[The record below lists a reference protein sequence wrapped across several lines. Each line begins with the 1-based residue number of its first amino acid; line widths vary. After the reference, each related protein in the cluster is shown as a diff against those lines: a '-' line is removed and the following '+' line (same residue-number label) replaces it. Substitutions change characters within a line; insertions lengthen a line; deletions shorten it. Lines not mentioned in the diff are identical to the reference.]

1 MKQDEQDQVSRGLSD
16 IIERLK
22 SLSREPINAF
32 PQWPD
37 ISRTIGLAH
46 SMFLIAIQRFID
58 PCESYI
64 TYISESPYSFNIWQK
79 FLSDLWTRVDYLRN
93 LHNRLF
99 HNDYTQLIYHHILI
113 DEMFGC
119 LVESLRRAKIRFLL
133 LPSGELQEQSLNHEL
148 TYLAPG
154 WFQQNFIAAFQNII
168 DEEPIEYFECLWEK
182 DFEFQYVLAHEVFH
196 AIIRYN
202 GQLKEKL
209 DEVALQADAK
219 IKDCLSGP
227 QESWFGHFEELFC
240 DFAAAYYFGPRY
252 MKSFA
257 NEIRYYMVQGSSTHP
272 PADLRAKFLLATNAD
287 VKDCIGYKSVE
298 SYLHL
303 RKQSSAL
310 PDKPCLK
317 KLGDQFADALK
328 AIGLH
333 KFTFI
338 DQVKIVNDS
347 FKHNIP
353 FVVSDV
359 RILVNNLPP
368 TDSAPTIERYCDL
381 VAESLRKTNLLRQA
395 KKYVREPD
403 KLFAIPGALSKKS

>member
-1 MKQDEQDQVSRGLSD
+1 
-16 IIERLK
+16 
-22 SLSREPINAF
+22 
-32 PQWPD
+32 
-37 ISRTIGLAH
+37 
-46 SMFLIAIQRFID
+46 
-58 PCESYI
+58 
-64 TYISESPYSFNIWQK
+64 
-79 FLSDLWTRVDYLRN
+79 
-93 LHNRLF
+93 
-99 HNDYTQLIYHHILI
+99 
-113 DEMFGC
+113 
-119 LVESLRRAKIRFLL
+119 
-133 LPSGELQEQSLNHEL
+133 LQEQSLKHEL
-148 TYLAPG
+148 SDLAPY
-154 WFQQNFIAAFQNII
+154 WFQQNFIASFQNIV
-168 DEEPIEYFECLWEK
+168 DEEPIEYFECLREK
-182 DFEFQYVLAHEVFH
+182 DFEFQYVIAHEVFH

-202 GQLKEKL
+202 DQLKESL
-209 DEVALQADAK
+209 NLIIQHADAR
-219 IKDCLSGP
+219 ITDCLAGTSDSWSG
-227 QESWFGHFEELFC
+227 QFDELFC

-287 VKDCIGYKSVE
+287 VKEHIGYKSVE
-298 SYLHL
+298 RYLHL
-303 RKQSSAL
+303 RKQSSTL

-328 AIGLH
+328 AIGLY

-359 RILVNNLPP
+359 RILMNNLPP
-368 TDSAPTIERYCDL
+368 TDSAPTMERYCDL

-403 KLFAIPGALSKKS
+403 KLFAVPGALSKKS